1 MKSFIFCTSYVGR
14 NLKDR
19 SLSRYS
25 KWCGYYVP
33 RAGEFGASHV
43 FLIDD
48 GTPLSRLRKLKIPI
62 VNAEGPLPDNL
73 PGKVVIFR
81 FPKRY
86 GRSSISVYPGWWRSF
101 SFSSQLA
108 RNYGFEKILH
118 IESDAYVLS
127 HRMAKTLRAIGAG
140 WNVLWCPR
148 WKFPECSIQII
159 GKDSIPALSRYWRA
173 GRKFWFKDRDNSE
186 FAERILPFTNII
198 KSFRGDRFGEYRRT
212 VPANVDFLCQAVAPM
227 RFDRFLCKRTIKS
240 SRRASRG

>member
-1 MKSFIFCTSYVGR
+1 MKSFIFCTSYIGR
-14 NLKDR
+14 YQRDR

-25 KWCGYYVP
+25 KWCNYYIP
-33 RAGEFGASHV
+33 RAKEFGASHV

-48 GTPLSRLRKLKIPI
+48 GTPLPRLKKLKIPI
-62 VNAEGPLPDNL
+62 INAEGPLPKTL
-73 PGKVVIFR
+73 PGKAVIFR

-108 RNYGFEKILH
+108 KHYGFDKVIH
-118 IESDAYVLS
+118 VESDAYVLS
-127 HRMAKTLRAIGAG
+127 PRMAKALSRINKG

-159 GKDSIPALSRYWRA
+159 GKDSIAALNQYWKA
-173 GRKFWFKDRDNSE
+173 GKKFWFKKRNNSE

-198 KSFRGDRFGEYRRT
+198 KSFKGDRFGEYRRT
-212 VPANVDFLCQAVAPM
+212 VPVNADFVCQAVSPM
-227 RFDRFLCKRTIKS
+227 RFDRFLRNKLKS
-240 SRRASRG
+240 ASE